1 MKNILCILLGGAV
14 GSTATY
20 FIVKDKYERKLQAER
35 EKMVEEVNDIQTKIL
50 DIKET
55 LDKPEENEDEE
66 QEEEDDKKVAAHLNF
81 YKSTIDDVNKNT
93 DDLDK
98 FLKST
103 NNIHVMS
110 SEEQERKDNIFIIT
124 PEEFDNVGY
133 EVRYWYLYSDG
144 IVADETDSIVDE
156 TEVRYSLANCLNTD
170 WDDDYVIHIRNNNE
184 EVDYE
189 IKKIDEFYSDHKH
202 ND

>member
-55 LDKPEENEDEE
+55 LDKPEEGEEE
-66 QEEEDDKKVAAHLNF
+66 QQEDDDKKVAAHLNF
-81 YKSTIDDVNKNT
+81 YKSTIDDVNENT

-98 FLKST
+98 FLKNT
-103 NNIHVMS
+103 NNIHIMS